1 MSRLGEIRNT
11 FQMEL
16 ETTLT
21 LEERDAVGRAWCAKL
36 DEVAAADEEE
46 KARHKA
52 AKAEIEK
59 AEIEASAMQDI
70 YRSGKEKRTIE
81 VEGRVDYQSNAY
93 RVYRLDTGALVS
105 ERALEAEER
114 QREFEWGSSIRAEG
128 GNAPPSYDRGE
139 EPPAGQGTRREALAA
154 VPRPGDEYLPPEA
167 DHGWGELDVKSVL
180 TDDDTGLI
188 PVGDAETEPEVI
200 ETPKRGKGRK
210 DRDPVLQAGRPKGVA
225 DDDGADFG

>member
-1 MSRLGEIRNT
+1 MRLGEVRNT

-16 ETTLT
+16 ETVLT

-36 DEVAAADEEE
+36 DEIAAADEEE

-59 AEIEASAMQDI
+59 AEIEASGMQDI

-81 VEGRVDYQSNAY
+81 VEGRVDYASNAY
-93 RVYRLDTGALVS
+93 RVYRLDTGELVS

-114 QREFEWGSSIRAEG
+114 QREFEWGSSVRATG

-139 EPPAGQGTRREALAA
+139 EPPAGEGTRREVL
-154 VPRPGDEYLPPEA
+154 G
-167 DHGWGELDVKSVL
+167 SVL
-180 TDDDTGLI
+180 RPSEEPAIALSDDDTGLI
-188 PVGDAETEPEVI
+188 PAADPEIEEPPKRRGRADTDPVLLAGK
-200 ETPKRGKGRK
+200 PSKRGKTA
-210 DRDPVLQAGRPKGVA
+210 PAPA
-225 DDDGADFG
+225 TDDGADFG